1 MQIQWKRRLQ
11 IIGILLVVYLAVR
24 FALPPVL
31 PFLAAWWIAGKL
43 YPKVRKLEKRT
54 GIKKTLSATVFLG
67 VAAIFLGFLF
77 YLGLGE
83 LIEQGRAV
91 LSASGNFDEWSQ
103 KFLGRCCAQL
113 EQMTGIEAAK
123 SQSFLLTQTKQWK
136 TQAMTA
142 LGGKT
147 VAGVYACAK
156 KILGLLSALA
166 VTGILSILMIGDMEN
181 LQKNIRKTTWLLG
194 IRHVLERMGKTV
206 LTYMKAQLVIIFLVS
221 CVCALGFWLMKS
233 PYFLI
238 LGIILG
244 ALDALPV
251 IGTGTFL
258 YPAAVVFVLQGKT
271 MIALGC
277 VLLDLVTSLLREFL
291 EPRLLGEKL
300 GISPVYILAAVY
312 GGIFLYGIWGV
323 FLGPLSFSAV
333 YEIGKE
339 ADIWD

>member
-123 SQSFLLTQTKQWK
+123 SQTFLLTQTKQWK

-206 LTYMKAQLVIIFLVS
+206 LTYIKAQFVIIFLVS
-221 CVCALGFWLMKS
+221 CVCALGFWIMKS